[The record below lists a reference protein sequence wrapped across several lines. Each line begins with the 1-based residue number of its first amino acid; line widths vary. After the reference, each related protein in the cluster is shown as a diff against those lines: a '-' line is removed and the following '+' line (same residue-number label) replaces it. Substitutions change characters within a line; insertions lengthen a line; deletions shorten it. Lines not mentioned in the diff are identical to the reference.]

1 MALHLHTHPHWLESD
16 QTVPVLG
23 IGPAAA
29 GGAGCSSGA
38 LLVWA
43 VKHRRSLSPPVSL
56 RSVSGGVVVCLS
68 NMLMGS
74 RSLVVMTTPV
84 VAALGLVTGSQS
96 DSQASA
102 SLSAL
107 HALRC
112 RRTISARNFAPL
124 LSFTLGAE

>member
-38 LLVWA
+38 LLV
-43 VKHRRSLSPPVSL
+43 L
-56 RSVSGGVVVCLS
+56 VVCLS